1 MGVESKS
8 WAKISGRDEGRGGEG
23 WRICCGGGPEIRRRL
38 RGGGLTSGDGIV
50 LYRQAVKKRFSCNG
64 KRLLYFG
71 FTNTSGEAFVQKPL
85 RLTLS
90 YVVRVWLN
98 LFALMPI
105 ILLYWET
112 TSTQALMPRSLAA
125 CLPLDP
131 SEICV

>member
-1 MGVESKS
+1 MGVEGKS
-8 WAKISGRDEGRGGEG
+8 SAEIDGRDEGRGGEG

-50 LYRQAVKKRFSCNG
+50 LYRQAVKKRFSCSG

-90 YVVRVWLN
+90 YVVMAEPLCLDAHYFTILGEDQHPSLN
-98 LFALMPI
+98 ATFPG
-105 ILLYWET
+105 
-112 TSTQALMPRSLAA
+112 SLPA
-125 CLPLDP
+125 
-131 SEICV
+131 S

>member
-50 LYRQAVKKRFSCNG
+50 
-64 KRLLYFG
+64 FG